1 MEIGM
6 NFSILAQIL
15 PKPNRSNETYSSP
28 AFRIYMCVFSF
39 LSIIMLIII
48 SSKADVVERGTSTLL
63 KQGWQSVVF
72 EEYTFRPEP
81 LDDRRIRTSP

>member
-6 NFSILAQIL
+6 HFSILAQIL